1 MSADLTRSIDFR
13 STALNTVT
21 ETAGVLVGCKVT
33 RFEVGPPELVQYTVK
48 LAKDDGMDI
57 GPVYQGARKL
67 TAFGTVYDS
76 TRGKTF
82 DRILA
87 LEGIMLP
94 ASGGYGTYAL
104 TYYLVRNTA
113 PGYVQKSIMVR
124 PNGLQWATSIEMFGG
139 ADAQPLAI
147 PWTATF
153 YAANPDIT

>member
-1 MSADLTRSIDFR
+1 MSADLTRTIAFR

-21 ETAGVLVGCKVT
+21 NTGGVLVGCSTT
-33 RFEVGPPELVQYTVK
+33 RFEISPPELVQFIIK

-57 GPVYQGARKL
+57 GPVWQGARQITL
-67 TAFGTVYDS
+67 AGTVYDS
-76 TRGKTF
+76 TRGKAF
-82 DRILA
+82 DRIIA

-104 TYYLVRNTA
+104 TYYLAREA
-113 PGYVQKSIMVR
+113 GPGYIQKSITVR
-124 PNGLQWATSIEMFGG
+124 PNGLRWATSIEMFGG